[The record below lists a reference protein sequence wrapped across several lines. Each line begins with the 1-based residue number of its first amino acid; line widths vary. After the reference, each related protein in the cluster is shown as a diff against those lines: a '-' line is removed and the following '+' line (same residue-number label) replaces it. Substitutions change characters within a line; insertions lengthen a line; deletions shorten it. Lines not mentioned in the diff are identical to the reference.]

1 MQRYKAALCGLILL
15 TPSSFSGAE
24 TAILLLTPD
33 VLGSLLRG
41 VAMNRSL
48 SFIPVLSLIFLTLF
62 SVSASATQQA
72 QERRVAREVRQDTRD
87 ASRQVKQ
94 TCVANNNQSNH
105 DCRQDKR
112 QMKQSGRQKARD
124 IKY

>member
-1 MQRYKAALCGLILL
+1 
-15 TPSSFSGAE
+15 
-24 TAILLLTPD
+24 
-33 VLGSLLRG
+33 
-41 VAMNRSL
+41 MNRSL
-48 SFIPVLSLIFLTLF
+48 SVIPVLSFILLMLF

-72 QERRVAREVRQDTRD
+72 QERRVARDVRQETRD

-94 TCVANNNQSNH
+94 TCVANNNQSIH

>member
-1 MQRYKAALCGLILL
+1 
-15 TPSSFSGAE
+15 
-24 TAILLLTPD
+24 
-33 VLGSLLRG
+33 
-41 VAMNRSL
+41 MNRSL

-62 SVSASATQQA
+62 SVSTSATQQA
-72 QERRVAREVRQDTRD
+72 QARRVARDVRQETRD

-94 TCVANNNQSNH
+94 TCVANNNQSIH

-112 QMKQSGRQKARD
+112 QMKQAGRQKARD

>member
-1 MQRYKAALCGLILL
+1 
-15 TPSSFSGAE
+15 
-24 TAILLLTPD
+24 
-33 VLGSLLRG
+33 
-41 VAMNRSL
+41 MNRSL
-48 SFIPVLSLIFLTLF
+48 SVIPVLSCILLMLF

-72 QERRVAREVRQDTRD
+72 QERRVARDV
-87 ASRQVKQ
+87 RQVKQ

>member
-1 MQRYKAALCGLILL
+1 
-15 TPSSFSGAE
+15 
-24 TAILLLTPD
+24 
-33 VLGSLLRG
+33 
-41 VAMNRSL
+41 MNRSL

-62 SVSASATQQA
+62 SVSTSATQQA
-72 QERRVAREVRQDTRD
+72 QARDVRQETRD

-112 QMKQSGRQKARD
+112 QMKQAGRQKARD